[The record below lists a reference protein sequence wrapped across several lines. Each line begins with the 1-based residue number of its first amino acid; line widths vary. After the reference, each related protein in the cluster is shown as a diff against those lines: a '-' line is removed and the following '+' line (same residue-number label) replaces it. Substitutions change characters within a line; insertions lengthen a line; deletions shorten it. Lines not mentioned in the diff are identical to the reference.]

1 LAQRARLWH
10 GQAVQQTPLAF
21 PPPVMPLDAPPDLRG
36 PEARRRVPA
45 PRRSDPLRRTAQSPI
60 RLLPRRLGRYT
71 LFDHIG
77 RGGMA
82 DIYLAEAETDLG
94 GRRMVVIKEVLPAF
108 ADNGDFSEMLVSEAK
123 LASQLSHANV
133 VKVEYLGRENG
144 SLYIAM
150 EYVEGLDLREVLRRC
165 ARRKIALPIEFSLRI
180 VIEALKG
187 LSFAHR
193 AKDDEGQHLGVVHRD
208 VSPSNVLLSFEGEV
222 KLCDFGIARANLV
235 ACELSEEAILGK
247 AGYMSPEQARG
258 DALDARA
265 DVFAAGIILWELLA
279 GRRLYKAAEG
289 ESLLHVARRAERP
302 ALEPRGLID
311 EERLHAIIAR
321 ALAPARDDRYPT
333 AAALLQDLEDY
344 AASARMVGSP
354 LRFGDWLLEH
364 FGNEVLPLRR
374 ARALVHKAL
383 ARGPAAVIQP
393 IVESHLPD
401 YDMTPSA
408 FPVTERADPTPSP
421 AAFERELSET
431 PRRPRVSRA
440 VVKKSAPR
448 AEEKAVK
455 KRDAAGARGFVV
467 AMLLSMLA
475 FGALWFLA
483 TR

>member
-1 LAQRARLWH
+1 
-10 GQAVQQTPLAF
+10 
-21 PPPVMPLDAPPDLRG
+21 
-36 PEARRRVPA
+36 
-45 PRRSDPLRRTAQSPI
+45 
-60 RLLPRRLGRYT
+60 
-71 LFDHIG
+71 
-77 RGGMA
+77 
-82 DIYLAEAETDLG
+82 
-94 GRRMVVIKEVLPAF
+94 
-108 ADNGDFSEMLVSEAK
+108 
-123 LASQLSHANV
+123 
-133 VKVEYLGRENG
+133 
-144 SLYIAM
+144 M

-421 AAFERELSET
+421 AAFDRELSET

>member
-1 LAQRARLWH
+1 M
-10 GQAVQQTPLAF
+10 QQTPLAF

-36 PEARRRVPA
+36 PKARRREQTVKRA
-45 PRRSDPLRRTAQSPI
+45 DPLRRTAQSPI

-82 DIYLAEAETDLG
+82 DIYLSEAETDLG
-94 GRRMVVIKEVLPAF
+94 GRRLVVIKEVLPAF
-108 ADNGDFSEMLVSEAK
+108 ADSRDFSEMLVSEAK

-133 VKVEYLGRENG
+133 VKVEYLGRDNG

-235 ACELSEEAILGK
+235 ACDLSEEAILGK

-258 DALDARA
+258 DSLDARA

-289 ESLLHVARRAERP
+289 ERLLDVARRAERP
-302 ALEPRGLID
+302 ALEMRGLVD
-311 EERLHAIIAR
+311 EERLHDVVER
-321 ALAPARDDRYPT
+321 ALRLDREDRYPS
-333 AAALLQDLEDY
+333 AAAMLQDLEDY
-344 AASARMVGSP
+344 ASSARMVASP

-364 FGNEVLPLRR
+364 FGGEVLPVRR

-393 IVESHLPD
+393 IVEAHLPD

-421 AAFERELSET
+421 ASFDRELSET
-431 PRRPRVSRA
+431 PRRPRVTRTM
-440 VVKKSAPR
+440 KKSAAR
-448 AEEKAVK
+448 VDEKAIK
-455 KRDAAGARGFVV
+455 KRDAAGARGFLV
-467 AMLLSMLA
+467 AMLLSMMA